1 MGECYEQLSLAERC
15 TIAQLREAGQSIRQI
30 AAAVDR
36 PPSTISRE
44 LKRNG
49 GSQVGYRADYAEQQ
63 SRARRWTGSKLER
76 DDHLRAMVLGRLEAG
91 WSPEQIAGRLKRDL
105 GHQVVSYETI
115 YRFIYAQIRRTKDY
129 SWRRYLPRAKSKRGR
144 YGRRGGSPVT
154 FLKQRHPISERPQD
168 AADRQT
174 PGHWEADYMLF
185 RQYGHNVLVA
195 HERNTRLILLAK
207 SRTRRADTT
216 VRALSRLLSP
226 WPEHMRSTITF
237 DNGTEFARHYR
248 LANQLG
254 IQTFF
259 CDPHSPWQK
268 GGVENAIGR
277 LRRYLPRKTDISQL
291 SPAQLDAV
299 AHRYNNTPRK
309 CLDFKTPAEACLSN
323 PLHFECESTSPLSRG

>member
-44 LKRNG
+44 LKRNKA
-49 GSQVGYRADYAEQQ
+49 SKGYRADYAEQQ
-63 SRARRWTGSKLER
+63 SRARRWTGCKLER
-76 DDHLRAMVLGRLEAG
+76 DDDLREMVLGRLEAG
-91 WSPEQIAGRLKRDL
+91 WSPEQVAGRLKRDH
-105 GHQVVSYETI
+105 GRQVISYETI
-115 YRFIYAQIRRTKDY
+115 YRFIYAQIRRTNGY
-129 SWRRYLPRAKSKRGR
+129 AWRRYLPRGKSKRGR

-154 FLKQRHPISERPQD
+154 FIKERHPISERPQA
-168 AADRQT
+168 AADRKT
-174 PGHWEADYMLF
+174 PGHWESDYMLF
-185 RQYGHNVLVA
+185 KQYGHNILVA
-195 HERNTRLILLAK
+195 HERASRLILLAK
-207 SRTRRADTT
+207 PRTRRADTT
-216 VRALSRLLSP
+216 VRALTRLLSA

-259 CDPHSPWQK
+259 CDPHAPWQK

-291 SPAQLDAV
+291 TPAQLDAI
-299 AHRYNNTPRK
+299 AQRYNNTPRK
-309 CLDFKTPAEACLSN
+309 CLGFKTPAETCLLN
-323 PLHFECESTSPLSRG
+323 PLHFECESTSQLSLG